1 MKTSRWLYLS
11 LGVLYFF
18 LLGPFLIIFIASFG
32 DQSNLAFPPEGFTF
46 RWFANIFET
55 QQFIDSFGTSFN
67 LGLLATALSL
77 TLGIPVAYAISRF
90 DFVGAGLIETIFSVP
105 ILVPGL
111 VIGLSMLSFF
121 VVFGRLQVFTSLL
134 IAHTA
139 ILFPY
144 SVRVV
149 SVSLRNLDSSIE
161 EAAVSLGASRLRS
174 FVSIVLPNIRAGIA
188 AAFILGFIT
197 SFNNV
202 PVSLFLSGPGIE
214 TLPISMLSYM
224 EYYFDPTIAALST
237 LLIIFSVTLVQVAER
252 VLGLSQFI

>member
-11 LGVLYFF
+11 LVALYIF

-32 DQSNLAFPPEGFTF
+32 DQSTLAFPPQGFTF
-46 RWFANIFET
+46 RWFVNIFET
-55 QQFIDSFGTSFN
+55 EQFVASFGTSFN

-90 DFVGAGLIETIFSVP
+90 HFVGAGAIETIFSIP

-149 SVSLRNLDSSIE
+149 SVSLRNLDPAIE
-161 EAAVSLGASRLRS
+161 EAAVSLGASRLHS
-174 FVSIVLPNIRAGIA
+174 FVSVVLPNIRSGIA

-252 VLGLSQFI
+252 VLGLSKFV